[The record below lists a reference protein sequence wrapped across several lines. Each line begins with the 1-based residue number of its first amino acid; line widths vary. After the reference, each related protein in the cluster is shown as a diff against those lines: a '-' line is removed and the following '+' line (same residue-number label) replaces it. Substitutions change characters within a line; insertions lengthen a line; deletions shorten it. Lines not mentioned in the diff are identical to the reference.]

1 MDTSYATEP
10 SQFGTADTQAQTQ
23 RLAEEMSAMEAVREL
38 LFGKRVAELQ
48 SRLDQLDE
56 NFASALHRLEVQSQ
70 QRLADLDRMFREME
84 SRMLQAISSEEI
96 ARQQEVS
103 VLQKATHSRFTQT
116 EKYVE
121 TLAQETARQQEAIR
135 VDLRKAHAELSAET
149 HHLRL
154 STPTLHGLAEL
165 FQQTSERLKKS
176 YLGSDQMPAPAP
188 RAATSN
194 GMIGSPPP
202 SIRQAT
208 TEPALAGLESGLPR

>member
-1 MDTSYATEP
+1 METSYAPPQSE
-10 SQFGTADTQAQTQ
+10 FGPADSQAQAQ

-48 SRLDQLDE
+48 ARLDQLDE
-56 NFASALHRLEVQSQ
+56 NFASALHRFEVQSQ
-70 QRLADLDRMFREME
+70 QRLADLDRMVREME
-84 SRMLQAISSEEI
+84 ARMLQAISSEEI

-135 VDLRKAHAELSAET
+135 VDLRKAQAELSAET

-154 STPTLHGLAEL
+154 STPTLHGLADL

-176 YLGSDQMPAPAP
+176 YLGSDEQPAPAP
-188 RAATSN
+188 RGATSN
-194 GMIGSPPP
+194 GMIGSPPS
-202 SIRQAT
+202 SIRQTA

>member
-1 MDTSYATEP
+1 METSYAQPRSE
-10 SQFGTADTQAQTQ
+10 FGPADSQAQAQ

-56 NFASALHRLEVQSQ
+56 KFASALHRLEVQAQ
-70 QRLADLDRMFREME
+70 QRLSEVDRMIREME

-103 VLQKATHSRFTQT
+103 VLQKATHTRFTQT

-135 VDLRKAHAELSAET
+135 VDLRKAQAELSAET

-154 STPTLHGLAEL
+154 STPTLHGLADL

-176 YLGSDQMPAPAP
+176 YLGSDEQPAPAP

-202 SIRQAT
+202 SIRQTA